1 MVFLVCRVG
10 WGIPRLENIVGSLV
24 GSPGAA
30 DDWSSVVSGSRR
42 VVGRVLADGD
52 GRWECGI
59 GWGVL
64 LLLLLG
70 TAHQVC

>member
-10 WGIPRLENIVGSLV
+10 WGIPRLEKVVGSLV

-52 GRWECGI
+52 GRWEGGI
-59 GWGVL
+59 GL
-64 LLLLLG
+64 F
-70 TAHQVC
+70 C